1 MSEDNNTNST
11 NTSGTN
17 QELNNIT
24 EIPDNFNY
32 VDLSNKC
39 LEFKIPEHEIK
50 WEYLFQNT
58 YHFKQD
64 IGRVWF
70 FIKNFDCLSL
80 ISNDGHYPCVNIK
93 GKDTW
98 NIGNIFKGNLHKMY
112 PFIARVEK
120 NMNFPEMKKIK
131 WLFYNI
137 KDNYYFEIK
146 LSLFQVTEDNSTV
159 LLKKIKFE
167 KNDIISQEEA
177 KNIFN
182 SVNLYKHIED
192 LLDNDPINL
201 LRYESGIINGK
212 MEDIYNVI
220 SDTSKISAIAP
231 NNHIMPNFSL
241 KDLKVGEKKEVS
253 LLKDNKIEVFY
264 ITLKCKETIPG
275 YNKWVLAMEITGG
288 QQKKIPKHTSLIQ
301 LTKINNNEC
310 QLIMLTKYHEPINCK
325 EFNNN
330 CNKKKYIIM
339 SIKDYFEN
347 FYSPETSN

>member
-1 MSEDNNTNST
+1 MSENNHTESTDQTGKSELDNKI
-11 NTSGTN
+11 
-17 QELNNIT
+17 EH
-24 EIPDNFNY
+24 EPPENFNY
-32 VDLSNKC
+32 INISNDI
-39 LEFKIPEHEIK
+39 EFKSPENKVEWGYI
-50 WEYLFQNT
+50 FQNT

-80 ISNDGHYPCVNIK
+80 ISNDGHYPCVNVK
-93 GKDTW
+93 GKETW
-98 NIGNIFKGNLHKMY
+98 NVGNIFKGNLHKIY

-120 NMNFPEMKKIK
+120 NMNFPEVKIIK
-131 WLFYNI
+131 WMFYNI
-137 KDNYYFEIK
+137 KDNYYFDIK

-167 KNDIISQEEA
+167 KNEKINYDEIKTA
-177 KNIFN
+177 FN
-182 SVNLYKHIED
+182 SVNLYKYID
-192 LLDNDPINL
+192 GLLDKDPINL

-220 SDTSKISAIAP
+220 SDTSKITAIAP
-231 NNHIMPNFSL
+231 NNHIMPNFSI

-253 LLKDNKIEVFY
+253 LIKNNEILKLYV
-264 ITLKCKETIPG
+264 TLKCKETIPG
-275 YNKWVLAMEITGG
+275 YNKWVLAMEIEGDEN
-288 QQKKIPKHTSLIQ
+288 KKIPKHTSLIQ

-310 QLIMLTKYHEPINCK
+310 QLIMLTKYHEPINCQ

-347 FYSPETSN
+347 FYSPEASN